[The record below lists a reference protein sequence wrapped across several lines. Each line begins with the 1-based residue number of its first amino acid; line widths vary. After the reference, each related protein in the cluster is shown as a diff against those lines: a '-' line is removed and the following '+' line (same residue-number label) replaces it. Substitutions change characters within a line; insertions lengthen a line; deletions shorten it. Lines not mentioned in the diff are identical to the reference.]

1 MAHTF
6 GGVIWLQGPQWL
18 RWTIAVSIAVVALW
32 TEFTGEGMIEHPF
45 AIETIN
51 AGDEISD
58 DLIEMRLVPPG
69 LLPIVDA
76 YGFANRTFLPD
87 EPITPGG
94 IAGEGAPVASG
105 WWDLEIAV
113 PRTARVGD
121 PVQLVLI
128 DSGVAVGGTVRA
140 VADEDPLGNG
150 LGSVA
155 IPPDQAVAVA
165 AASAN
170 GRVIVLVSA
179 G

>member
-1 MAHTF
+1 M
-6 GGVIWLQGPQWL
+6 IWLQGPQWL
-18 RWTIAVSIAVVALW
+18 RWTIAVTIAVVALW
-32 TEFTGEGMIEHPF
+32 TEFKGDEMVEHPF
-45 AIETIN
+45 AIETIA

-58 DLIEMRLVPPG
+58 DLIEMRLVPSG
-69 LLPIVDA
+69 LLPNVDA

-87 EPITPGG
+87 EPLTPGG
-94 IAGEGAPVASG
+94 IASEETAVASG

-121 PVQLVLI
+121 AVQLVLI
-128 DSGVAVGGTVRA
+128 DTGVAVGGTVRA
-140 VADEDPLGNG
+140 VADTDPLGNG

-155 IPPDQAVAVA
+155 VPPEQAVAVA

-170 GRVIVLVSA
+170 GRVMVLVSS

>member
-1 MAHTF
+1 M
-6 GGVIWLQGPQWL
+6 IWIQGPQWI
-18 RWTIAVSIAVVALW
+18 RWTIAVTISIVALW
-32 TEFTGEGMIEHPF
+32 TEFRGDGMVEHPF
-45 AIETIN
+45 AVETI
-51 AGDEISD
+51 AVGDEID
-58 DLIEMRLVPPG
+58 DDSVEIRLVPSG
-69 LLPIVDA
+69 LLPPVA
-76 YGFANRTFLPD
+76 PYGFANRTFLPN

-94 IAGEGAPVASG
+94 IATEDTPSASG

-121 PVQLVLI
+121 PVQLILI
-128 DSGVAVGGTVRA
+128 DTGVAVAGTIRA

-165 AASAN
+165 AAASN
-170 GRVIVLVSA
+170 GRVVVLVSS

>member
-1 MAHTF
+1 M
-6 GGVIWLQGPQWL
+6 IWLQGPQWI
-18 RWTIAVSIAVVALW
+18 RWTMVVIIAIVALW
-32 TEFTGEGMIEHPF
+32 TEFRGDGMVEHPF
-45 AIETIN
+45 AIETI
-51 AGDEISD
+51 APGDEIND
-58 DLIEMRLVPPG
+58 DAVEMRLVPSG
-69 LLPIVDA
+69 LLPRIDA
-76 YGFANRTFLPD
+76 YGVAARTFLPD

-94 IAGEGAPVASG
+94 IATEAAPAAPG
-105 WWDLEIAV
+105 WWYLEIAV

-128 DSGVAVGGTVRA
+128 DTGVAVAGTVRA
-140 VADEDPLGNG
+140 VADDDPLGNG

-170 GRVIVLVSA
+170 GRVVVLVSS

>member
-1 MAHTF
+1 M
-6 GGVIWLQGPQWL
+6 V
-18 RWTIAVSIAVVALW
+18 
-32 TEFTGEGMIEHPF
+32 EHPF
-45 AIETIN
+45 AIETI
-51 AGDEISD
+51 APGDEISD
-58 DLIEMRLVPPG
+58 DAIEMRLVPAD
-69 LLPIVDA
+69 LLPRVEE
-76 YGFANRTFLPD
+76 YGYANRKFLPD

-94 IAGEGAPVASG
+94 ITSEDAPVSSG

-128 DSGVAVGGTVRA
+128 DTGVAVAGTVRA
-140 VADEDPLGNG
+140 VADDDPLGNG

-165 AASAN
+165 AAVAN
-170 GRVIVLVSA
+170 GRVVVLVSS

>member
-1 MAHTF
+1 M
-6 GGVIWLQGPQWL
+6 IWLQGPQWI
-18 RWTIAVSIAVVALW
+18 RWTIAVTIAVVALW
-32 TEFTGEGMIEHPF
+32 TEFRGDGMVEHPF
-45 AIETIN
+45 AIETI
-51 AGDEISD
+51 APGDEVSD
-58 DLIEMRLVPPG
+58 DAVEMRLVPSG
-69 LLPIVDA
+69 LLPRVDE
-76 YGFANRTFLPD
+76 YGFASRTFLPD

-94 IAGEGAPVASG
+94 IATEDTPSASG

-128 DSGVAVGGTVRA
+128 DTGVAVAGTVRA
-140 VADEDPLGNG
+140 VADDDPLGSG

-170 GRVIVLVSA
+170 GRVIVLVSS